1 MSIVEL
7 EKVLERSEQVRKR
20 KGVTLVELLIVVI
33 ILGALAAIA
42 IPRITASTTT
52 AKTNACNTNI
62 AIMNSQI
69 EMYRADN
76 GAYPDSL
83 TTLVTDANY
92 FPDGLPECP
101 ADGTYSMPG
110 DPPRVDCDYTGHD

>member
-1 MSIVEL
+1 MM
-7 EKVLERSEQVRKR
+7 RKNNKIR
-20 KGVTLVELLIVVI
+20 HRRGVTPIALLLVIAV
-33 ILGALAAIA
+33 LGALAAIA

-69 EMYRADN
+69 EMYRADK

-92 FPDGLPECP
+92 FPYGLPECP
-101 ADGTYSMPG
+101 ACGTYSMPG
-110 DPPRVDCDYTGHD
+110 SPPRVDCDLTADCVFAML